1 MKKLSAVIVCITV
14 LFALTI
20 TAFADCGPKP
30 SLRVKVTGAEEQEY
44 YLTLVTTGNHVPL
57 AAEVVTEG
65 YEDTRW
71 YKEADPEEQLAFRKI
86 VEYCKA
92 NGYNFFGRLWERGEQ
107 LSWSYYP
114 PDDFT
119 LLAYFLEADSF
130 AISQECS
137 CYAFSSY
144 FTADL
149 SGWQS
154 RAITINDSHGY
165 AREAGESAL
174 RLLFTIAVELIVA
187 LIFGYWE
194 KNTLLFF
201 AVVNAVT
208 QVALNVLLTLV
219 NINYGLL
226 LFLIVYFISELLI
239 AIFEALFYGLMMP
252 KYSKH
257 CPGAVRAVLYAIT
270 ANIASFVLGVIVTVF
285 CQVA

>member
-14 LFALTI
+14 LFALTV

-65 YEDTRW
+65 YEDTRR

-119 LLAYFLEADSF
+119 LLAYFPEADTF
-130 AISQECS
+130 AISPECS

-154 RAITINDSHGY
+154 GAIAINDSYGY
-165 AREAGESAL
+165 AREAGEFAL

-194 KNTLLFF
+194 KKTLLFF

-226 LFLIVYFISELLI
+226 LFLFVYFISELLI
-239 AIFEALFYGLMMP
+239 VIFEALFYGLMMP

-257 CPGAVRAVLYAIT
+257 CPGAVRAVFYAIT
-270 ANIASFVLGVIVTVF
+270 ANIASFVLGVVVTVF